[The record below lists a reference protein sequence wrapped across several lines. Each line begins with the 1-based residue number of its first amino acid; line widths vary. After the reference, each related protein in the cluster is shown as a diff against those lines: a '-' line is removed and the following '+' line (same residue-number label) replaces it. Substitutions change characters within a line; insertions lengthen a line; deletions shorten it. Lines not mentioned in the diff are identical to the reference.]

1 MHLLKKTLGLVKTK
15 EFRVMNTLGER
26 VNWAMKEKKLDR
38 KDLADALGVSTMAI
52 GDLINNKT
60 KKPRNLLELSEILGV
75 DAKWLQSGE
84 GEIPEISTAL
94 STISSNNE
102 ENISLVVLDIEASAG
117 DGAVNGDMVQVVKQL
132 QFVPEQ
138 FHKYYP
144 GITPANIRIINV
156 KGDSMYP
163 TFNNGDLLFVDISI
177 QAFDGD
183 GIYIFSFDN
192 TIFVK
197 RIQKTGRDYCIISDN
212 EALYK
217 PWFITPNDMPEMHI
231 HGKVKIH
238 QSQKL
243 NFVG

>member
-1 MHLLKKTLGLVKTK
+1 
-15 EFRVMNTLGER
+15 MNTLGER

-84 GEIPEISTAL
+84 GETPEISTAL

-212 EALYK
+212 EVLYK
-217 PWFITPNDMPEMHI
+217 PWFITPTDMPEMRI

>member
-1 MHLLKKTLGLVKTK
+1 
-15 EFRVMNTLGER
+15 MNTLGER

-84 GEIPEISTAL
+84 GETPEISTAL

-212 EALYK
+212 EAL
-217 PWFITPNDMPEMHI
+217 
-231 HGKVKIH
+231 
-238 QSQKL
+238 
-243 NFVG
+243 